1 MRTNKE
7 INLVLK
13 AKAYLQSD
21 VAKGEVLNLLKEL
34 KLIRDPIVNTQAKE
48 LEKALKKKYKI

>member
-1 MRTNKE
+1 MRTRKE

-13 AKAYLQSD
+13 AKTYLQSNVTKD
-21 VAKGEVLNLLKEL
+21 EVLNLLKDL
-34 KLIRDPIVNTQAKE
+34 KLIRDPIVNIQAKE